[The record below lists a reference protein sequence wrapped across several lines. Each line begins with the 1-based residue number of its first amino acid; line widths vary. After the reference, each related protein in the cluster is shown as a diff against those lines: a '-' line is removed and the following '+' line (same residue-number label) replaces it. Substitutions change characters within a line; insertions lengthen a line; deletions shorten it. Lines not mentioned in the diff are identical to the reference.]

1 MAVIRGVTPVLIGV
15 AVGVATSWLM
25 PQSST
30 TGDGAEFATPLAGL
44 DRRLARLERTVG
56 NAAVASPHEHCTGA
70 HGPAGDYGRA
80 SAVGVTRTH
89 P

>member
-30 TGDGAEFATPLAGL
+30 TGDGAEFATHLAGL

-56 NAAVASPHEHCTGA
+56 NAAVASPTSIARELTDLQETMA
-70 HGPAGDYGRA
+70 ALQLWA
-80 SAVGVTRTH
+80 
-89 P
+89 